1 MDSIWQIHEN
11 RNAEADDELVSRLA
25 QEVSEMRISP
35 VMQPALSAVEN
46 QRRAV
51 RWAPLR
57 RTRIE
62 EKLSVLESELQ
73 LSRYIKASDRI
84 MQTRSRN
91 VEVVERVNAGGEIRP
106 KVDVKGERE
115 HRLIKNRIYE
125 IYAKFKWKLVERLG
139 EGARDFIALE
149 GVVKNYVFSN
159 WDIYEDVR
167 TKEEKEAG
175 ALEAVKSALNRV
187 YRTAENECSDYAR
200 ILLGLLTEES
210 SGYLEVPRH
219 EICVVEDGRIGLENR
234 ISPFLS
240 STSSLVPR
248 KYKECLNMPL
258 FIQRPNIR
266 DIEQGELGDCYLLA
280 GLIAV
285 VNLNPEK
292 IMKIMRDNGDGT
304 VTVRFMR
311 REVQEDGSRH
321 YVPHYV
327 TVRKTIPVC
336 VGSEMDAFSRGAFWV
351 KMMEKAYAAS
361 GLYLGKGR
369 EMNKWDYQVVKQYI
383 DTVESGVAYG
393 DISGGNPGLFISL
406 LLGRDSEEHFPVINR
421 TRHTG
426 IRFKKVQHSV
436 NGTRRNQEMQP
447 VRRFSTGKKASSG
460 HRNHLSRR
468 INERRSK
475 SAGMIDFDISYIEA
489 AILENIRQMQDWYY
503 TAEELKLYE
512 DIDTALQDTFYV
524 TFGTKYLGGK
534 RTGKNGETESEGL
547 VGEHAYAI
555 LGTHAEWVNG
565 REYLFLL
572 VMNPWAQ
579 DGVVY
584 DVTATS
590 IRKRADSL
598 QEERGVFLLDLKT
611 FAKVVSCWETV
622 RKKEN

>member
-11 RNAEADDELVSRLA
+11 RNAEADEELVSRLA
-25 QEVSEMRISP
+25 REVSEMRISP

-210 SGYLEVPRH
+210 SGYLEVPPNGIQIYRKD
-219 EICVVEDGRIGLENR
+219 INITCGRQCEYR
-234 ISPFLS
+234 
-240 STSSLVPR
+240 
-248 KYKECLNMPL
+248 ECKNIPL
-258 FIQRPNIR
+258 FFHRPNTK
-266 DIEQGELGDCYLLA
+266 DIAQGGLKDCYLLS
-280 GLIAV
+280 GLISI
-285 VNLNPEK
+285 VNQNPEE
-292 IMKIMRDNGDGT
+292 IMNIMRDNGDGT
-304 VTVRFMR
+304 VTVCFKL
-311 REVQEDGSRH
+311 EESAENQEPFFTP
-321 YVPHYV
+321 YYV
-327 TVRKTIPVC
+327 TVRKTIPILRH
-336 VGSEMDAFSRGAFWV
+336 GESDAFSQGALWV
-351 KMMEKAYAAS
+351 KMIEKAYVAS
-361 GLYLGKGR
+361 GIHLLRRINVNLWREGKQPQR
-369 EMNKWDYQVVKQYI
+369 YCDLLQMIQDEDKRLDYDEI
-383 DTVESGVAYG
+383 NSGF
-393 DISGGNPGLFISL
+393 SSPFISL
-406 LLGRDSEEHFPVINR
+406 LLGRESEVHFPVINR

-555 LGTHAEWVNG
+555 LGTHAEWING

-579 DGVVY
+579 EGVVY

-598 QEERGVFLLDLKT
+598 QEERGVFLLDLKS

>member
-210 SGYLEVPRH
+210 SGYLEVPPNGIQIYRKD
-219 EICVVEDGRIGLENR
+219 INITCGRQCEYR
-234 ISPFLS
+234 
-240 STSSLVPR
+240 
-248 KYKECLNMPL
+248 ECKNIPL
-258 FIQRPNIR
+258 FIHRPNTK
-266 DIEQGELGDCYLLA
+266 DIAQGGLKDCYLLS
-280 GLIAV
+280 GLISI
-285 VNLNPEK
+285 VNQNPEE
-292 IMKIMRDNGDGT
+292 IMNIMRDNGDGT
-304 VTVRFMR
+304 VTVCFKL
-311 REVQEDGSRH
+311 EESAENQEPFFTP
-321 YVPHYV
+321 YYV
-327 TVRKTIPVC
+327 TVRKTIPILRH
-336 VGSEMDAFSRGAFWV
+336 GESDAFSQGALWV
-351 KMMEKAYAAS
+351 KMIEKAYVAS
-361 GLYLGKGR
+361 GIHLLRRINVNLWREGKQPQR
-369 EMNKWDYQVVKQYI
+369 YCDLLQMIQDEDKRLDYDEI
-383 DTVESGVAYG
+383 NSGF
-393 DISGGNPGLFISL
+393 SSPFISL
-406 LLGRDSEEHFPVINR
+406 LLGRESEVHFPVINR

-436 NGTRRNQEMQP
+436 NGTRRNQERQP

-475 SAGMIDFDISYIEA
+475 GAGMIDFDISYIEA
-489 AILENIRQMQDWYY
+489 AIPENIRQMQDRYY

-584 DVTATS
+584 DVTATF